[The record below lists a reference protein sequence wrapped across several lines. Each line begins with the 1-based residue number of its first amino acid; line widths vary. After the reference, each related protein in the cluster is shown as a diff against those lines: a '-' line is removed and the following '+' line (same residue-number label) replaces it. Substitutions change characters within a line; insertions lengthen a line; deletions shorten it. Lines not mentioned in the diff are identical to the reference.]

1 MYIKI
6 EPNPDGSHAY
16 QVGGNLEDGWA
27 VIPEGMTLP
36 KSFPFVQI
44 TTELVTHPLESFID
58 PSGKETVLSPEF
70 SQLEVTAIASG
81 AEIPLP
87 EEPETST
94 LETRVK
100 KLEQS
105 QSSILDTLSTILSKI
120 TERT

>member
-27 VIPEGMTLP
+27 VIPEGMALP
-36 KSFPFVQI
+36 ESFPYVEI
-44 TTELVTHPLESFID
+44 TTELVTHPVTSVID
-58 PSGKETVLSPEF
+58 PNGRETVLFPEF
-70 SQLEVTAIASG
+70 SQLEVTAIATG

-87 EEPETST
+87 EEAETST

-105 QSSILDTLSTILSKI
+105 QNNMLDTLSNILSKI
-120 TERT
+120 AERT